1 VSKNRSFQGFYGQNR
16 FIISDGFHGRLWFI
30 KTAVSIARAY
40 RKTPLQPSDT
50 AYPRFKSRPSATELE
65 RFYTPCENERLFCD
79 SHSRSQTTR
88 LGFVLLL
95 KTYQRLG
102 YFVTSVQV
110 PDAIVAHIAAAMN
123 ESDDRE
129 GLRQ

>member
-1 VSKNRSFQGFYGQNR
+1 MVYQNDR
-16 FIISDGFHGRLWFI
+16 FHSQ
-30 KTAVSIARAY
+30 AVP
-40 RKTPLQPSDT
+40 KTPHCNPAT
-50 AYPRFKSRPSATELE
+50 PAYPRFKSRPSATELE

-102 YFVTSVQV
+102 
-110 PDAIVAHIAAAMN
+110 
-123 ESDDRE
+123 
-129 GLRQ
+129 